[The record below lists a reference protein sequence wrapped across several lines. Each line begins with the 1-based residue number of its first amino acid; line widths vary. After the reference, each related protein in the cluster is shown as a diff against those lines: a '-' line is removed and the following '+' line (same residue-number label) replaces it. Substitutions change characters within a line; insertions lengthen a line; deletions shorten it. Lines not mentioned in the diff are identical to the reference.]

1 MYEIGVYIQ
10 IALLIASLTVFI
22 ISKVVRENTK
32 LTGGL
37 NPLQMCFLAKGE
49 VSLGDLVMYIPYWQ
63 QQRYIDISFDNKKMV
78 LRKINELSCTCLQS
92 EQIMFQSLF
101 IHADSMIFELPNKD
115 MVQKLRESKMA
126 IGMLLGII
134 GIAIAVDATTIS
146 ALGKITSA
154 DDRTIVNHKT
164 NQLLGI
170 LMLVSLN
177 VANLLVLGFVFIYL
191 NAIFVSVLLY
201 CIAYLL
207 MIIMRLFV
215 KKRTNTINSVNTAI
229 SYENILPDWVK
240 KMDVTDSNKAQILDY
255 LVCMKRI
262 WDYEAELKI
271 SSNSLTSL

>member
-154 DDRTIVNHKT
+154 DDRMIVNHKT

-201 CIAYLL
+201 CIAFLL
-207 MIIMRLFV
+207 IIIMRLFV

-255 LVCMKRI
+255 LVRMKRI

-271 SSNSLTSL
+271 SLNSLTNL